1 MNNLNWDSEDASS
14 FQESVLRVLG
24 KLINLY
30 PWKNTATVTEL
41 WCVVCLCFWVTL
53 KYTIS

>member
-1 MNNLNWDSEDASS
+1 MNNLNWDSKDASS